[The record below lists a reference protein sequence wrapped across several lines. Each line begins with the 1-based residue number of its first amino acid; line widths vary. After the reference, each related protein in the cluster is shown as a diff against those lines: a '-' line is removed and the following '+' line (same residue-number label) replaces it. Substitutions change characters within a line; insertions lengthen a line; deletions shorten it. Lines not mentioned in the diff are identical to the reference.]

1 MDEFG
6 RLTQSFGLKP
16 QGKSA
21 PMAAL
26 KRPSTTGND
35 GAFNFDVGSGVHSNG
50 GSGVSQNFGGLD
62 DYDDIFGGRNRNSNT
77 WGGGGGGGSLLDHD
91 SVFGNLNSSGAN
103 RGGSN
108 YDGDFFGG
116 ISEVKSSGTVNYND
130 VFGFTDSGSK
140 QSDQFDDFL
149 GNSGGVEKNAPR
161 GFDDLIPGFGG
172 SGAAKKGMNSETNKL
187 NQSAVGSTKST
198 STLAEDPFVLFES
211 TSTPADTS
219 SPVFSDPLEEMSK
232 ISNSRKG
239 SSFSSGAFDD
249 MDLLNGFAKSMPTM
263 SSNKSY
269 SGQNGSSLIDEP
281 AEQQTDLEFFFH
293 KVAPPSSV
301 PRREATSVFHDR
313 GVPEMVR
320 KTFSGTSTTV
330 DTVDKAFSGTSNSVD
345 KGSSATNV
353 FDDFWNFGAAPS
365 PGEFQEVEGESEERR
380 RARFQSHQ
388 RTQERMAKALAEK
401 NRYDLQ
407 TQQEQEERHRIAES
421 LDTKIKHWAAGKEG
435 NLRALLSSLQYV
447 LGPEC
452 GWQPVSLTDLI
463 TSDSVRKVYRKATLC
478 IHPDKIQQKGANVQQ
493 KYIAEKVF
501 DVLKEAW
508 NKCKTEE
515 GL

>member
-26 KRPSTTGND
+26 RRPSTADND
-35 GAFNFDVGSGVHSNG
+35 GAFNFDAGSGVHSNG

-62 DYDDIFGGRNRNSNT
+62 DYDDIFGGLNRNSNT
-77 WGGGGGGGSLLDHD
+77 WGGGGGGGGGSLLDHD
-91 SVFGNLNSSGAN
+91 SVFGNLNGSGAN

-116 ISEVKSSGTVNYND
+116 ISKVKSSGTVNYDD

-140 QSDQFDDFL
+140 QNDQFDDFL
-149 GNSGGVEKNAPR
+149 GNSGGVEKNAPG

-172 SGAAKKGMNSETNKL
+172 SGAAKKGTNSETSKL
-187 NQSAVGSTKST
+187 NQSTVGSTKST

-269 SGQNGSSLIDEP
+269 SGKNGSSLIDEP
-281 AEQQTDLEFFFH
+281 AEQQSDLEFFFH

-301 PRREATSVFHDR
+301 PRHEATS
-313 GVPEMVR
+313 
-320 KTFSGTSTTV
+320 
-330 DTVDKAFSGTSNSVD
+330 A
-345 KGSSATNV
+345 
-353 FDDFWNFGAAPS
+353 
-365 PGEFQEVEGESEERR
+365 
-380 RARFQSHQ
+380 
-388 RTQERMAKALAEK
+388 AKALAEK

-435 NLRALLSSLQYV
+435 NLRALLSSLQFV

-478 IHPDKIQQKGANVQQ
+478 IHPDKIQQKGADVQQ